1 MKKSNLNLLALL
13 LTAALVMQCALL
25 PVSAETPTDAA
36 SQPVAQTDTT
46 ESKSDASSI
55 QAEFGSVSILQGCR
69 TIDGMVPLSGSERRL
84 ETAQSVFVF
93 DTKTQTVVYSYNPDM
108 KMSPG
113 TLAKLVT
120 ALVVLE
126 STQLDDVVVCHS
138 KNISRLP
145 GGTQNVKLKEL
156 EELTVEQLLYCL
168 ILHGANDAAIAL
180 SEHITGNQES
190 FVSLMNDRV
199 KKIGCTNT
207 EFANV
212 HGLDNATQYTTAR
225 DMARILIEA
234 QKNEKL
240 KEILNTTSYEIP
252 ATNRSDARKLTCQN
266 YLIDEINV
274 AKYFDKRVT
283 GGLASY
289 SDKAGANLA
298 CSAENKQLSLVL
310 VVLGC
315 TRIFASN
322 GWLPTYYGNF
332 DEMIEL
338 LEFAF
343 NGYKSCRIM
352 YDGQS
357 LYQLPVTGGE
367 CSVVVQPNV
376 NYDSVLPAD
385 CQFDNLIKNITNK
398 EIIAPVK
405 EGDLVATISLW
416 YRSSCVAEAEL
427 YAMSD
432 VQPASGSAAQAGA
445 SGNGEDGLSGVS
457 SVILTVCLG
466 ILAVVGIYLAVNAM
480 RRAYGRAK
488 RRRRRANRR
497 RSW

>member
-1 MKKSNLNLLALL
+1 MKKNNLIAFLLC
-13 LTAALVMQCALL
+13 LVMVFQAAVL
-25 PVSAETPTDAA
+25 PVSADETTASTTQTEPAA
-36 SQPVAQTDTT
+36 TISTSTVQG
-46 ESKSDASSI
+46 
-55 QAEFGSVSILQGCR
+55 EFGSESVLNGCR
-69 TIDGMVPLSGSERRL
+69 TIEGMVPLSGNERRL
-84 ETAQSVFVF
+84 DTAQAVFVY
-93 DTKTQTVVYSYNPDM
+93 DTKSKTVVYSYNPDM
-108 KMSPG
+108 KLSPG
-113 TLAKLVT
+113 TLAKIVT
-120 ALVVLE
+120 ALVTIE
-126 STQLDDVVVCHS
+126 SCDLDEVVVCHS

-180 SEHITGNQES
+180 AEHISGNMES
-190 FVSLMNDRV
+190 FVSLMNARV
-199 KKIGCTNT
+199 QKIGCVNT
-207 EFANV
+207 QFANV
-212 HGLDNATQYTTAR
+212 HGLDNGSQYTTAR
-225 DMARILIEA
+225 DMTKILMEA
-234 QKNEKL
+234 QKNETL
-240 KEILNTTSYEIP
+240 KEILNTTSYEVP
-252 ATNRSDARKLTCQN
+252 ETNRSEARSLTCQN
-266 YLIDEINV
+266 YLIDEITV
-274 AKYFDKRVT
+274 AKYYDRRVT

-289 SDKAGANLA
+289 SSSAGANLA
-298 CSAENKQLSLVL
+298 CSAENNQLSLIL

-315 TRIFASN
+315 ERIFASN

-338 LEFAF
+338 LEFSF
-343 NGYKSCRIM
+343 NNFKSCRIM
-352 YDGQS
+352 YEGQS

-385 CQFDNLIKNITNK
+385 CQFDNLIKNITNS

-405 EGDLVATISLW
+405 EGDQVATISLW
-416 YRSSCVAEAEL
+416 YRNSCVAEAKL

-432 VQPASGSAAQAGA
+432 VQLATGVSAQAGIA
-445 SGNGEDGLSGVS
+445 GTDDGSSGVT
-457 SVILTVCLG
+457 SVIMTVCLG
-466 ILAVVGIYLAVNAM
+466 ILTVVGLYLGVNAL

>member
-1 MKKSNLNLLALL
+1 MKKNNVIALLLCLALL
-13 LTAALVMQCALL
+13 FQLTPL
-25 PVSAETPTDAA
+25 PVSAETAEEWVTDPTAMTEPSAA
-36 SQPVAQTDTT
+36 QLNPSATQG
-46 ESKSDASSI
+46 
-55 QAEFGSVSILQGCR
+55 EFGSDSVLNGCR
-69 TIDGMVPLSGSERRL
+69 TIEGQVPLSGNERRL
-84 ETAQSVFVF
+84 DTAQRVFVF
-93 DTKTQTVVYSYNPDM
+93 DTKTNTVVYSYNPDM
-108 KMSPG
+108 KLSPG
-113 TLAKLVT
+113 TLAKIVT
-120 ALVVLE
+120 ALVVIE
-126 STQLDDVVVCHS
+126 SCGLDEVVVCHS

-145 GGTQNVKLKEL
+145 GGSQNVKLKEL

-180 SEHITGNQES
+180 SEHIAGNQES
-190 FVSLMNDRV
+190 FVTMMNDRIR
-199 KKIGCTNT
+199 KIGCVNT

-212 HGLDNATQYTTAR
+212 HGLDNGSQYTTAR
-225 DMARILIEA
+225 DMAKILIEA

-240 KEILNTTSYEIP
+240 KEILSTTSYEVP
-252 ATNRSDARKLTCQN
+252 ATNRSEARSLTCQN
-266 YLIDEINV
+266 YLIDEITV
-274 AKYFDKRVT
+274 AKYYDKRVT

-289 SDKAGANLA
+289 SKNAGANLA
-298 CSAENKQLSLVL
+298 CSAENKQLSLIL
-310 VVLGC
+310 VILGC
-315 TRIFASN
+315 ERIFASN

-343 NGYKSCRIM
+343 NGFKSCRIM
-352 YDGQS
+352 YEGQS

-432 VQPASGSAAQAGA
+432 VQPASGTASQTGA
-445 SGNGEDGLSGVS
+445 SGSGDGSSGVS
-457 SVILTVCLG
+457 SVIMTVCLG
-466 ILAVVGIYLAVNAM
+466 ILAVVGVYLAVNAM

>member
-1 MKKSNLNLLALL
+1 MKKINLLAFFLSLTLL
-13 LTAALVMQCALL
+13 FQTAVL
-25 PVSAETPTDAA
+25 PASAEGEATQPSEQTGNA
-36 SQPVAQTDTT
+36 SVQVG
-46 ESKSDASSI
+46 
-55 QAEFGSVSILQGCR
+55 FGSESIVNGCR
-69 TIDGMVPLSGSERRL
+69 TIEGMVPLGGSERRL
-84 ETAQSVFVF
+84 ASAQSVFVF
-93 DTKTQTVVYSYNPDM
+93 DTKTNTVVYSYNPDM

-113 TLAKLVT
+113 TLAKIVT

-126 STQLDDVVVCHS
+126 SSQLDEVVICHS

-145 GGTQNVKLKEL
+145 GGTQNVKLKEA

-180 SEHITGNQES
+180 SEHIAGNQQS
-190 FVSLMNDRV
+190 FVTMMNDRIR
-199 KKIGCTNT
+199 KIGCENT

-212 HGLDNATQYTTAR
+212 HGLDNGSQHTTAR
-225 DMARILIEA
+225 DMAKILIEA

-240 KEILNTTSYEIP
+240 KEILGTISYTVP
-252 ATNRSDARKLTCQN
+252 ATNRSEERKLTCQN
-266 YLIDEINV
+266 YLMDEVTV
-274 AKYFDKRVT
+274 AKYYDRRVT

-298 CSAENKQLSLVL
+298 CSAENKQMSLVL
-310 VVLGC
+310 VILGC
-315 TRIFASN
+315 ERKFAAN

-343 NGYKSCRIM
+343 SAFKSCRIM
-352 YDGQS
+352 YEGQA

-385 CQFDNLIKNITNK
+385 CQFDNLIKDISYK
-398 EIIAPVK
+398 EIVAPVK
-405 EGDLVATISLW
+405 EGDLVATISLK
-416 YRSSCVAEAEL
+416 YRSCCVAEAEL

-432 VQPASGSAAQAGA
+432 VQPASGVSAQAGGA
-445 SGNGEDGLSGVS
+445 GNDSGSSGVT
-457 SVILTVCLG
+457 SVILTVCLTVLG
-466 ILAVVGIYLAVNAM
+466 IAVLYLGVNAL

>member
-1 MKKSNLNLLALL
+1 
-13 LTAALVMQCALL
+13 
-25 PVSAETPTDAA
+25 
-36 SQPVAQTDTT
+36 
-46 ESKSDASSI
+46 
-55 QAEFGSVSILQGCR
+55 
-69 TIDGMVPLSGSERRL
+69 
-84 ETAQSVFVF
+84 
-93 DTKTQTVVYSYNPDM
+93 
-108 KMSPG
+108 
-113 TLAKLVT
+113 
-120 ALVVLE
+120 
-126 STQLDDVVVCHS
+126 
-138 KNISRLP
+138 
-145 GGTQNVKLKEL
+145 
-156 EELTVEQLLYCL
+156 
-168 ILHGANDAAIAL
+168 
-180 SEHITGNQES
+180 
-190 FVSLMNDRV
+190 
-199 KKIGCTNT
+199 
-207 EFANV
+207 
-212 HGLDNATQYTTAR
+212 
-225 DMARILIEA
+225 
-234 QKNEKL
+234 
-240 KEILNTTSYEIP
+240 
-252 ATNRSDARKLTCQN
+252 
-266 YLIDEINV
+266 
-274 AKYFDKRVT
+274 
-283 GGLASY
+283 
-289 SDKAGANLA
+289 
-298 CSAENKQLSLVL
+298 
-310 VVLGC
+310 
-315 TRIFASN
+315 
-322 GWLPTYYGNF
+322 
-332 DEMIEL
+332 MIEL

>member
-1 MKKSNLNLLALL
+1 MKKNNLIAFLLC
-13 LTAALVMQCALL
+13 LVMVFQAAVL
-25 PVSAETPTDAA
+25 PVSADETTASTTQTEPAA
-36 SQPVAQTDTT
+36 TISTSTVQG
-46 ESKSDASSI
+46 
-55 QAEFGSVSILQGCR
+55 EFGSESVLNGCR
-69 TIDGMVPLSGSERRL
+69 TIEGMVPLSGNERRL
-84 ETAQSVFVF
+84 DTAQAVFVY
-93 DTKTQTVVYSYNPDM
+93 DTKSKTVVYSYNPDM
-108 KMSPG
+108 KLSPG
-113 TLAKLVT
+113 TLAKIVT
-120 ALVVLE
+120 ALVTIE
-126 STQLDDVVVCHS
+126 SCDLDEVVVCHS

-180 SEHITGNQES
+180 AEHISGNMES
-190 FVSLMNDRV
+190 FVSLMNARV
-199 KKIGCTNT
+199 QKIGCVNT
-207 EFANV
+207 QFANV
-212 HGLDNATQYTTAR
+212 HGLDNGSQYTTAR
-225 DMARILIEA
+225 DMTKILMEA
-234 QKNEKL
+234 QKNETL
-240 KEILNTTSYEIP
+240 KEILNTTSYEVP
-252 ATNRSDARKLTCQN
+252 ETNRSEARSLTCQN
-266 YLIDEINV
+266 YLIDEITV
-274 AKYFDKRVT
+274 AKYYDRRVT

-289 SDKAGANLA
+289 SSSAGANLA
-298 CSAENKQLSLVL
+298 CSAENNQLSLIL

-315 TRIFASN
+315 ERIFASN

-338 LEFAF
+338 LEFSF
-343 NGYKSCRIM
+343 NNFKSCRIM
-352 YDGQS
+352 YEGQS

-385 CQFDNLIKNITNK
+385 CQFDNLIKNITNS

-405 EGDLVATISLW
+405 EGDQVATISLW
-416 YRSSCVAEAEL
+416 YRNSCVAEAKL

-432 VQPASGSAAQAGA
+432 VQLATGVSAQAGIA
-445 SGNGEDGLSGVS
+445 GIDDGSSGVT
-457 SVILTVCLG
+457 SVIMTVCLG
-466 ILAVVGIYLAVNAM
+466 ILTVVGLYLGVNAL

>member
-1 MKKSNLNLLALL
+1 MKKNILIALL
-13 LTAALVMQCALL
+13 LCMALLFQLTALPISAEAADDPTSQTEPSAALTN
-25 PVSAETPTDAA
+25 PSATPG
-36 SQPVAQTDTT
+36 Q
-46 ESKSDASSI
+46 
-55 QAEFGSVSILQGCR
+55 FGSESILNGCR
-69 TIDGMVPLSGSERRL
+69 TIEGQVPLSGSERRL
-84 ETAQSVFVF
+84 DTAQAVFVF
-93 DTKTQTVVYSYNPDM
+93 DTKTNTVVYSYNPDL
-108 KMSPG
+108 KLSPG
-113 TLAKLVT
+113 TLAKIVT
-120 ALVVLE
+120 ALVAIE
-126 STQLDDVVVCHS
+126 SCELDEVVVCHS

-180 SEHITGNQES
+180 AEHIAGNMES
-190 FVSLMNDRV
+190 FVTLMNARIQ
-199 KKIGCTNT
+199 KIGCVNT
-207 EFANV
+207 QFANV
-212 HGLDNATQYTTAR
+212 HGLDNGSQYTTAR
-225 DMARILIEA
+225 DMAKILIEA

-240 KEILNTTSYEIP
+240 KEILNTTSYEVP
-252 ATNRSDARKLTCQN
+252 ATNRSEARSLTCQN
-266 YLIDEINV
+266 YLIDEITV
-274 AKYFDKRVT
+274 AKYYDKRVT

-298 CSAENKQLSLVL
+298 CSAENSQLSLVL
-310 VVLGC
+310 VILGC
-315 TRIFASN
+315 DRIFASN

-343 NGYKSCRIM
+343 NGFKSCRIL
-352 YDGQS
+352 YEGQS

-385 CQFDNLIKNITNK
+385 CQFDNLIKNITNT

-405 EGDLVATISLW
+405 EGDVVATISLW

-432 VQPASGSAAQAGA
+432 VQPATGTAAQAGA
-445 SGNGEDGLSGVS
+445 AGGSDGSSGVS
-457 SVILTVCLG
+457 SVIMTVCLG
-466 ILAVVGIYLAVNAM
+466 ILAVVGVYLVVNAM

>member
-1 MKKSNLNLLALL
+1 MKKNILIALL
-13 LTAALVMQCALL
+13 LCMALLFQLTALPISAEAADDPTAQTEPSAALTN
-25 PVSAETPTDAA
+25 PSATPG
-36 SQPVAQTDTT
+36 Q
-46 ESKSDASSI
+46 
-55 QAEFGSVSILQGCR
+55 FGSESILNGCR
-69 TIDGMVPLSGSERRL
+69 TIEGQVPLSGSERRL
-84 ETAQSVFVF
+84 DTAQAVFVF
-93 DTKTQTVVYSYNPDM
+93 DTKTNTVVYSYNPDL
-108 KMSPG
+108 KLSPG
-113 TLAKLVT
+113 TLAKIVT
-120 ALVVLE
+120 ALVAIE
-126 STQLDDVVVCHS
+126 SCELDEVVVCHS

-180 SEHITGNQES
+180 AEHIAGNMES
-190 FVSLMNDRV
+190 FVTLMNARIQ
-199 KKIGCTNT
+199 KIGCVNT
-207 EFANV
+207 QFANV
-212 HGLDNATQYTTAR
+212 HGLDNGSQYTTAR
-225 DMARILIEA
+225 DMAKILIEA

-240 KEILNTTSYEIP
+240 KEILNTTSYEVP
-252 ATNRSDARKLTCQN
+252 ATNRSEARSLTCQN
-266 YLIDEINV
+266 YLIDEITV
-274 AKYFDKRVT
+274 AKYYDKRVT

-298 CSAENKQLSLVL
+298 CSAENSQLSLVL
-310 VVLGC
+310 VILGC
-315 TRIFASN
+315 DRIFASN

-343 NGYKSCRIM
+343 NGFKSCRIL
-352 YDGQS
+352 YEGQS

-385 CQFDNLIKNITNK
+385 CQFDNLIKNITNS
-398 EIIAPVK
+398 EIIAPIK
-405 EGDLVATISLW
+405 EGDVVATISLW

-432 VQPASGSAAQAGA
+432 VQPASGTAAQAGA
-445 SGNGEDGLSGVS
+445 AGGSDGSSGVS
-457 SVILTVCLG
+457 SVIMTVCLG
-466 ILAVVGIYLAVNAM
+466 ILAVVGVYLVVNAM

>member
-1 MKKSNLNLLALL
+1 MKKNNLIAFLLC
-13 LTAALVMQCALL
+13 LVMVFQAAAL
-25 PVSAETPTDAA
+25 PVSADETTASTTQTEPAA
-36 SQPVAQTDTT
+36 TISTSTVQG
-46 ESKSDASSI
+46 
-55 QAEFGSVSILQGCR
+55 EFGSESVLNGCR
-69 TIDGMVPLSGSERRL
+69 TIEGMVPLSGNERRL
-84 ETAQSVFVF
+84 DTAQAVFVY
-93 DTKTQTVVYSYNPDM
+93 DTKTETVVYSYNPDM
-108 KMSPG
+108 KLSPG
-113 TLAKLVT
+113 TLAKIVT
-120 ALVVLE
+120 ALVTIE
-126 STQLDDVVVCHS
+126 SCDLDEVVVCHS

-180 SEHITGNQES
+180 AEHISGNMES
-190 FVSLMNDRV
+190 FVSLMNARV
-199 KKIGCTNT
+199 QKIGCVNT
-207 EFANV
+207 QFANV
-212 HGLDNATQYTTAR
+212 HGLDNGSQYTTAR
-225 DMARILIEA
+225 DMTKILMEA
-234 QKNEKL
+234 QKNETL
-240 KEILNTTSYEIP
+240 KEILNTTSYEVP
-252 ATNRSDARKLTCQN
+252 ETNRSEARSLTCQN
-266 YLIDEINV
+266 YLIDEITV
-274 AKYFDKRVT
+274 AKYYDRRVT

-289 SDKAGANLA
+289 SSSAGANLA
-298 CSAENKQLSLVL
+298 CSAENNQLSLIL

-315 TRIFASN
+315 ERIFASN

-338 LEFAF
+338 LEFSF
-343 NGYKSCRIM
+343 NNFKSCRIM
-352 YDGQS
+352 YEGQS

-385 CQFDNLIKNITNK
+385 CQFDNLIKNITNS

-405 EGDLVATISLW
+405 EGDQVATISLW
-416 YRSSCVAEAEL
+416 YRSSCVAEAKL

-432 VQPASGSAAQAGA
+432 VQLATGVSAQAGIA
-445 SGNGEDGLSGVS
+445 GTDDGSSGVT
-457 SVILTVCLG
+457 SVIMTVCLG
-466 ILAVVGIYLAVNAM
+466 ILTVVGLYLGVNAL